1 MQSSEE
7 FQYKEK
13 IEMVK
18 LQQVLKIYQEFKLL
32 NNERMMKI
40 RFLKI
45 NLRKDSNLVTI
56 IL

>member
-1 MQSSEE
+1 MRSSEE